1 MTRRPTP
8 AEQVDRVVGA
18 ILSDQPIAA
27 PSSLADELAVARAL
41 RAGLAPVPPSDAF
54 TDTLARLLRGEP
66 AARAG
71 HRLNSLL
78 RDHHRLVLTGA
89 LGSVLISTASAAVVA
104 WRMAHR

>member
-1 MTRRPTP
+1 M
-8 AEQVDRVVGA
+8 DRVVSA

-27 PSSLADELAVARAL
+27 PAELADELAVARAVRL
-41 RAGLAPVPPSDAF
+41 GLAPIPPSDVFA
-54 TDTLARLLRGEP
+54 DSLARLLRGEP

-71 HRLNSLL
+71 HRLHSLL

-89 LGSVLISTASAAVVA
+89 LGSVLISTASAALLA